1 MNMILAAD
9 RNWGIGNKG
18 QLLCHLS
25 GDLKYFKQTTLGHT
39 VIMGRATLE
48 SLPGKRGLPGRRN
61 IVLTSRQ
68 DFTAER
74 VDTVCHNLEELRAAV
89 KDDPDAFVIGG
100 AEVYE
105 QLLPWCDTVYI
116 TKIDAE
122 FPADRRFRNLDMD
135 PAFQITRQSVEM
147 EENGIRYR
155 FVKYERK
162 EN

>member
-1 MNMILAAD
+1 MILAAD

-61 IVLTSRQ
+61 IVLTSQ
-68 DFTAER
+68 PDFEAER
-74 VDTVCHNLEELRAAV
+74 VDAVCNNLEELRAAT

-105 QLLPWCDTVYI
+105 QLLP
-116 TKIDAE
+116 
-122 FPADRRFRNLDMD
+122 
-135 PAFQITRQSVEM
+135 
-147 EENGIRYR
+147 
-155 FVKYERK
+155 
-162 EN
+162 

>member
-1 MNMILAAD
+1 MILAAD

-61 IVLTSRQ
+61 IVLTTRR

-74 VDTVCHNLEELRAAV
+74 VDTVCHNLDELREAA

-100 AEVYE
+100 ADVYA

-135 PAFQITRQSVEM
+135 PAFQITRQSGEM

-162 EN
+162 KD

>member
-1 MNMILAAD
+1 MILAAD

-61 IVLTSRQ
+61 IVLTSQ
-68 DFTAER
+68 PDFEAER
-74 VDTVCHNLEELRAAV
+74 VDAVCHNLEELRAAV

-105 QLLPWCDTVYI
+105 QLLPWCDTVYV
-116 TKIDAE
+116 TKIDYAYEADTYFPDLDRDPQWELAE
-122 FPADRRFRNLDMD
+122 ESAEQTYFELTYTFRTYRR
-135 PAFQITRQSVEM
+135 I
-147 EENGIRYR
+147 
-155 FVKYERK
+155 
-162 EN
+162 